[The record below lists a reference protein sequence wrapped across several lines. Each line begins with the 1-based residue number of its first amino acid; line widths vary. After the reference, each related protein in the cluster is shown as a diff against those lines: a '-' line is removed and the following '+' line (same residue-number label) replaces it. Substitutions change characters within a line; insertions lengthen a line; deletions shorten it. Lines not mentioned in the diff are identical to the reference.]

1 MQKSLLFW
9 ILMLFWLLAGVWAV
23 WPVGGAIVAYAPIG
37 WGSGPLYPDR
47 PARLEGVRSAS
58 ARVGSGDRQLPGLSR
73 GLKKLDSNSSN
84 D

>member
-37 WGSGPLYPDR
+37 WGLVLFILIGLLGWKVFGAPLQ
-47 PARLEGVRSAS
+47 G
-58 ARVGSGDRQLPGLSR
+58 
-73 GLKKLDSNSSN
+73 
-84 D
+84 